1 MKYIKNY
8 LFEKLSIN
16 PNYTGEPEFNG
27 NTLSRIAELIY
38 DLFDN
43 DDFSNGPSSGSYC
56 TGFDAIRNFGL
67 YDTIE
72 YHCMI
77 EDIEG
82 IILDDKTSDADAFW
96 DFFIE
101 NEDALTELILQ
112 YE

>member
-1 MKYIKNY
+1 MENIKNF
-8 LFEKLSIN
+8 LLEKLTIN
-16 PNYTGEPEFNG
+16 KNFNPEPEFNG
-27 NTLSRIAELIY
+27 RTLSNIAELIY
-38 DLFDN
+38 DLFDR
-43 DDFSNGPSSGSYC
+43 DDFSNGHSGGHC
-56 TGFDAIRNFGL
+56 TGFEAIRNCGL

-72 YHCMI
+72 YHCMT

-82 IILDDKTSDADAFW
+82 IILDDNFSDSDAFW